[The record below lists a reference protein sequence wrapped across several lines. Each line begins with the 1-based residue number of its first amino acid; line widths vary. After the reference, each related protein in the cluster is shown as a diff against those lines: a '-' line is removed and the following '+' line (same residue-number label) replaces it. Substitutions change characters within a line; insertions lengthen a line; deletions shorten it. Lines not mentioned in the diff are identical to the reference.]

1 MISKERRVIESSTK
15 TFFQDLNEQYQSFF
29 CKFVKLLEQIKF
41 YK

>member
-29 CKFVKLLEQIKF
+29 LQVCQITRANKIL
-41 YK
+41 